1 MTLGGGVFVLALSVY
16 LLRAPLLAD
25 ATKVLGNCPSFS
37 SSMTQTELLQ
47 ELANECR
54 YDKMVRPPGV
64 ENAIDPIRIYT
75 KAFIYTIKSNM
86 AKTLQF
92 DVHLMLQFRYLDKRL
107 EFTDIAPYMNQIY
120 GGQNAHALI
129 WTPTVYVANERSSAV
144 MGNGV
149 KDLLISIS
157 PGGMVILN
165 TRLVTMLNCGL
176 RLEKF
181 PFDVQECPLV
191 FESWTHN
198 VNEMVLDWDND
209 SIVVASD
216 LYLTEY
222 KLVDTWTNRSGVS
235 YTETQHIYGHF
246 AGNFS
251 SISIT
256 FKLARE
262 MGFFMMDYYVPSI
275 LIVVVSWVSF
285 WLHQD
290 ASAPRIVLGTNTILA
305 FMTLASK
312 VENSLPKVSYIKA
325 SEIWFLGC
333 TVFLF
338 AAMVEFAFVN
348 TIYRRKKNV
357 PLKKVNSKYILKS
370 TLTPRLARKQFQK
383 NTTGLERSRSWS
395 SLDNT
400 NTNSE
405 QDFTSQNYLTV
416 HSFPSTI
423 NIPSVRIEEDKDPD
437 CSVGSITTIDSTP
450 PSKPFP
456 RRATLAKLHNFT
468 TMTPQEIAQWI
479 DKRSRIV
486 FPVSFI
492 IFNILYWSFIW
503 IEQVYEGTTKKL
515 AQDVLNGYNAT
526 VFAYGATGSGKTH
539 TMVGTSS
546 NPGIMVRA
554 LNDIFLATRKL
565 PDDADFTV
573 TMSYMEIYNEN
584 IRDLLNPS
592 AGYLDLRDDTRGR
605 NVMVSGLTEVSTNST
620 EEVMQLLDRG
630 NKARTIEPTAAN
642 KTSSRSHALLS
653 VTVRQSS
660 RPSQGG
666 DQRLRHKVKQGRLF
680 MIDLAGSERA
690 KQTKNK
696 GKRLQEGAHI
706 NRSLLALGNCI
717 NALSGGARY
726 VNYRDSKLTRLLKEA
741 LSGNC
746 RTVMIAHVSPVNA
759 QRDESRNTLIY
770 ADRANKISNK
780 VERNVLDV
788 SYLHVAQYRDVIND
802 LKSEISRLRNKM
814 QDDRPKRTESE
825 KETADNA
832 RGNDF
837 RSLREKI
844 VSAFKEQ
851 MRLRRKLMEL
861 DSHLL
866 GLNIAAE
873 QQHSVISHW
882 ESRNNKVYGKSRD
895 SSTRRTGTD
904 YQVDEVDD
912 IDLLEDTDLEDDLTV
927 QQAWTELTEIT
938 REQERYAEMR
948 AAAEKE
954 LEACRKRSAT
964 LEDELPSRINSD
976 EERELLALMLRVH
989 ELEADKMMLQSERLV
1004 KQHELR
1010 RRELLL
1016 LRYDR
1021 QRQISDEIITRQR
1034 RIMEDGRLTLPADL
1048 QNLYAMYQQEI
1059 QAATYIDSSLG
1070 DLAMSSSIGRGKL
1083 PPISSR
1089 LSSYDNFNSDL
1100 RIASSSTDS
1109 DWDSPLPPILEPQE
1123 EADHVLGPVVQPLIS
1138 PAALFPPIS
1147 AANARNHDKKLRRIA
1162 SDDSIES
1169 GRFVHNSDRYNA
1181 LRSRTDDRDAGS

>member
-1 MTLGGGVFVLALSVY
+1 MTQYSSG
-16 LLRAPLLAD
+16 
-25 ATKVLGNCPSFS
+25 S
-37 SSMTQTELLQ
+37 SSSGSSIGQNDFKDRGGRGALEEKLMV
-47 ELANECR
+47 AVRIRPFAPNESGTR
-54 YDKMVRPPGV
+54 SLHAVNDKMV
-64 ENAIDPIRIYT
+64 
-75 KAFIYTIKSNM
+75 
-86 AKTLQF
+86 
-92 DVHLMLQFRYLDKRL
+92 MLEDQDGDKQKRTVPRQYLY
-107 EFTDIAPYMNQIY
+107 DI
-120 GGQNAHALI
+120 
-129 WTPTVYVANERSSAV
+129 
-144 MGNGV
+144 
-149 KDLLISIS
+149 
-157 PGGMVILN
+157 
-165 TRLVTMLNCGL
+165 
-176 RLEKF
+176 
-181 PFDVQECPLV
+181 V
-191 FESWTHN
+191 FGE
-198 VNEMVLDWDND
+198 
-209 SIVVASD
+209 
-216 LYLTEY
+216 
-222 KLVDTWTNRSGVS
+222 
-235 YTETQHIYGHF
+235 
-246 AGNFS
+246 
-251 SISIT
+251 
-256 FKLARE
+256 
-262 MGFFMMDYYVPSI
+262 
-275 LIVVVSWVSF
+275 
-285 WLHQD
+285 
-290 ASAPRIVLGTNTILA
+290 
-305 FMTLASK
+305 
-312 VENSLPKVSYIKA
+312 
-325 SEIWFLGC
+325 
-333 TVFLF
+333 
-338 AAMVEFAFVN
+338 
-348 TIYRRKKNV
+348 
-357 PLKKVNSKYILKS
+357 
-370 TLTPRLARKQFQK
+370 
-383 NTTGLERSRSWS
+383 
-395 SLDNT
+395 
-400 NTNSE
+400 
-405 QDFTSQNYLTV
+405 
-416 HSFPSTI
+416 
-423 NIPSVRIEEDKDPD
+423 
-437 CSVGSITTIDSTP
+437 DST
-450 PSKPFP
+450 
-456 RRATLAKLHNFT
+456 
-468 TMTPQEIAQWI
+468 Q
-479 DKRSRIV
+479 
-486 FPVSFI
+486 
-492 IFNILYWSFIW
+492 
-503 IEQVYEGTTKKL
+503 EQVYEGTTKKL

-1169 GRFVHNSDRYNA
+1169 GRFVHNSDHYNA